1 VHHRVL
7 EWIPAVATAIWV
19 AAALPAHGGQ
29 FRGPGDAQPPNPGSS
44 GTNSSSSSSSA
55 SPGSGTRTVG
65 PGGPPGTSSSSG
77 PAIPGPGVAS
87 AGRGGS
93 RGVAIED
100 DPARWDLW
108 WEFRK
113 DQYLRLRDH
122 VRGAANDIDAM
133 LGGAR
138 PHGLPCTPPTREE
151 VDRNVL
157 PALAAALADAADRD
171 TITGCL
177 VALAKVGRDLPG
189 IPLSQL
195 FRQHLVSHDQEVRET
210 AALCFGIAR
219 TTAAADHE
227 VLLALALD
235 SPAGRQACGHAQV
248 DDRTRSFACYALGL
262 VLESSTDL
270 AAQHRIVRGLLPLL
284 PPLLSTGAH
293 TPRDVAVATIAAL
306 AQVPPGTGAA
316 AAALRATVAGA
327 LLDAYEQDVG
337 PGEQLVQ
344 AHCPPSL
351 AYLIGRDPALG
362 ARARERFAADLVAS
376 LRAPGEDGAPL
387 RRSNRHLS
395 QSCALA
401 LGWMSGPWDDARS
414 PDAEVAQLLLRVWR
428 EHKDQQ
434 TRSFALIALGRAGG
448 ALARAALLQELER
461 ANRSVDR
468 PWVMLA
474 LANLVAERAEQSRR
488 EGVEPAQDAAVASA
502 LLATL
507 DDVKNPAALGA
518 TAIAAGIAHE
528 GGAGDALLRLLD
540 RYPSRDEFT
549 GQLAIGLSL
558 LGVDAARDRLRDLL
572 PRTVRRPDLLVQV
585 AMALGRLGDTSAVQ
599 LLLEMMRD
607 SEGGLA
613 RLSAL
618 AMAVGQIG
626 DRRALEPLLAMLQN
640 RDLTPLTRAFAAV
653 ALGNVCD
660 PRPLPWNAHYAFTL
674 NYRAAVDTLTDGSA
688 GILDII

>member
-1 VHHRVL
+1 MRRGSL
-7 EWIPAVATAIWV
+7 QSIAAVVAALCV

-29 FRGPGDAQPPNPGSS
+29 YRGPSDMLPPSPGTSS
-44 GTNSSSSSSSA
+44 GSSSSGS
-55 SPGSGTRTVG
+55 GSGTRTGAAGPTAGPASTSGPSAAG
-65 PGGPPGTSSSSG
+65 PGGVT
-77 PAIPGPGVAS
+77 
-87 AGRGGS
+87 AGRAGS
-93 RGVAIED
+93 RGFAIAD

-113 DQYLRLRDH
+113 DQYLRLRDYVH
-122 VRGAANDIDAM
+122 RAASDLDA
-133 LGGAR
+133 LR
-138 PHGLPCTPPTREE
+138 PHGLQRMAPTQQD
-151 VDRNVL
+151 VDHDVV
-157 PALAAALADAADRD
+157 PALAAALADAVDRD

-177 VALAKVGRDLPG
+177 VALAKIGRDPPG
-189 IPLSQL
+189 AAGVIPLGQL
-195 FRQHLVSHDQEVRET
+195 FRQHLSSHDQEVRET

-219 TTAAADHE
+219 RTAAADHDL
-227 VLLALALD
+227 LLALALD

-262 VLESSTDL
+262 VLENSTDL
-270 AAQHRIVRGLLPLL
+270 GAQHRIVSGLLPLL
-284 PPLLSTGAH
+284 PAEAH
-293 TPRDVAVATIAAL
+293 TPRDVAVATIAAI
-306 AQVPPGTGAA
+306 AQLPAGTDAA
-316 AAALRATVAGA
+316 AAALRSTAANA

-344 AHCPPSL
+344 AHCPPSI
-351 AYLIGRDPALG
+351 AHLIGRDPALG
-362 ARARERFAADLVAS
+362 ARARARFVADLIAS
-376 LRAPGEDGAPL
+376 LRAPGEDGAPS

-414 PDAEVAQLLLRVWR
+414 PDADVGQLLLRVWR

-434 TRSFALIALGRAGG
+434 TRSFALISLGRAGG
-448 ALARAALLQELER
+448 ASARAALLSELER

-468 PWVMLA
+468 PWVLLA
-474 LANLVAERAEQSRR
+474 LGNLVAQRAEQSRR
-488 EGVEPAQDAAVASA
+488 AGEDPAPDPAVAAA
-502 LLATL
+502 LIGTL
-507 DDVKNPAALGA
+507 EDVKNPAALGA

-528 GGAGDALLRLLD
+528 REAGGALLRLLD
-540 RYPSRDEFT
+540 RYPSRDELT
-549 GQLAIGLSL
+549 GQVAIGLSL
-558 LGVDAARDRLRDLL
+558 LGVDAARDRLRDFL
-572 PRTVRRPDLLVQV
+572 PRLVRRPELLAQI
-585 AMALGRLGDTSAVQ
+585 ATALGRFGDASALD
-599 LLLEMMRD
+599 LLLGMLRD

-618 AMAVGQIG
+618 AIAVGQIG

-660 PRPLPWNAHYAFTL
+660 PQPLPWNAHYAFML